1 MITIDTERL
10 TIRNFCPG
18 DWHQLQELAVHYAA
32 TQWAQYEPP
41 WPTSDE
47 GVQGMADWFSR
58 GDEYLA
64 ACLKATGTLIG
75 LIAIERREGPE
86 QRIHNLGYVFHPA
99 YHGHGYATEGC
110 RAVMRY
116 LFEQLRADGIVSL
129 DMGLGDFDYK
139 LDWTDRTVVYDA
151 VIPLTLKGRLG
162 AAAILAARRHE
173 CTSTAWL
180 DGERLEARTGT
191 R

>member
-10 TIRNFCPG
+10 TIRNFSPG

-64 ACLKATGTLIG
+64 ACVKATGTLIG

-110 RAVMRY
+110 RAAMRY
-116 LFEQLRADGIVSL
+116 LFEQLGADGI
-129 DMGLGDFDYK
+129 
-139 LDWTDRTVVYDA
+139 
-151 VIPLTLKGRLG
+151 LTGTHPDNTPSVRLLERLG
-162 AAAILAARRHE
+162 LKEIARGEYSLSRDEWLALSQRP
-173 CTSTAWL
+173 
-180 DGERLEARTGT
+180 GT
-191 R
+191 MP